1 MKKYWII
8 LDFQVD
14 RGSVCVVFEFD
25 TKLQQ
30 SLGVLGSRSHAPHN
44 TGEGDFFSLHFFI
57 FWRGTRFM
65 LLRGK
70 DVEKSYKG
78 NTSALMLSDSPG
90 KVQKV

>member
-1 MKKYWII
+1 
-8 LDFQVD
+8 
-14 RGSVCVVFEFD
+14 
-25 TKLQQ
+25 
-30 SLGVLGSRSHAPHN
+30 
-44 TGEGDFFSLHFFI
+44 
-57 FWRGTRFM
+57 M